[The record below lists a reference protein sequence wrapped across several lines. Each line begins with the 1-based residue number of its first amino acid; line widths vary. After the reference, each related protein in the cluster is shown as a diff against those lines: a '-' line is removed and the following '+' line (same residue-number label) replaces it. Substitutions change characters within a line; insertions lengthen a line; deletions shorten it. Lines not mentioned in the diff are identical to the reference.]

1 MTAAES
7 AAHGNPAKVQ
17 EVDDLVRQIREANVV
32 AIVDVRGIPAL
43 QLQAM
48 RRQLR
53 GRADLRVAKNTLLR
67 IALERVSAEKK
78 GLGDLASSLG
88 GQVALVTTRLNP
100 FRLFKELESTKSPA
114 AAKGGEVAP
123 ADIWVREGDTP
134 FKPGP
139 VVADLQKAGIPA
151 AIEKGKVLIK
161 KDKLLVKGGDRIPRE
176 VASALTRLEVY
187 PLIVGLDLR
196 GAYEAGQVFGRNVLS
211 VDEDQVRAQV
221 TTAIRQALSLS
232 LFTAYPSAF
241 SIRFLL
247 SKGVRDA
254 LSLSVNAGFPT
265 RESAKFLL
273 AKAQAQAL
281 ALAALAP
288 AALDEATRKRLAASP
303 APKAAGKKEEP
314 KKKEEKEAS
323 EEDAA
328 AGLGQL
334 FG

>member
-1 MTAAES
+1 MTAAAP

-17 EVDDLVRQIREANVV
+17 EVEELVRQIREANVV
-32 AIVDVRGIPAL
+32 AIVDVRGIPAV

-53 GRADLRVAKNTLLR
+53 DKADLRVAKNTLIR
-67 IALERVSAEKK
+67 IAIERVAAEKQ

-88 GQVALVTTRLNP
+88 GQVALVTTALNP
-100 FRLFKELESTKSPA
+100 FRLFKELESTKAPA
-114 AAKGGEVAP
+114 PAKGGEVAP

-139 VVADLQKAGIPA
+139 VVGDLQKAGIPA

-161 KDKLLVKGGDRIPRE
+161 KDKLLVKTGDKIPRE
-176 VASALTRLEVY
+176 VASVLTRLEVY

-196 GAYEAGQVFGRNVLS
+196 GAYEGGQVYGRAVLS
-211 VDEDQVRAQV
+211 VDEVQVRAQV
-221 TTAIRQALSLS
+221 TTAIRHALSLS
-232 LFTAYPSAF
+232 LVTAYPTAF

-247 SKGVRDA
+247 SKAFRDG
-254 LSLSVNAGFPT
+254 LSLSVNTGFPT
-265 RESAKFLL
+265 KESAKFLL

-288 AALDEATRKRLAASP
+288 DALDEETRKKLSVGP
-303 APKAAGKKEEP
+303 APPPAGKKEP
-314 KKKEEKEAS
+314 KKKEEEKEVS

-328 AGLGQL
+328 AGLGAL

>member
-1 MTAAES
+1 MTAAAP

-17 EVDDLVRQIREANVV
+17 EVEELVRQIREANVV
-32 AIVDVRGIPAL
+32 AIVDVRGIPAV

-53 GRADLRVAKNTLLR
+53 DKADLRVAKNTLIR
-67 IALERVSAEKK
+67 IAIERVAAEKQ

-88 GQVALVTTRLNP
+88 GQVALVTTALNP
-100 FRLFKELESTKSPA
+100 FRLFKELESTKAPA
-114 AAKGGEVAP
+114 PAKGGEVAP

-139 VVADLQKAGIPA
+139 VVGDLQKAGIPA

-161 KDKLLVKGGDRIPRE
+161 KDKLLVKTGDKIPRE
-176 VASALTRLEVY
+176 VASVLTRLEVY

-196 GAYEAGQVFGRNVLS
+196 GAYEGGQVYGRAVLS
-211 VDEDQVRAQV
+211 VDEVQVRAQV
-221 TTAIRQALSLS
+221 TTAIRHALSLS
-232 LFTAYPSAF
+232 LVAAYPSAF

-247 SKGVRDA
+247 SKGFRDG
-254 LSLSVNAGFPT
+254 LSLSVNSGFPT
-265 RESAKFLL
+265 KESVKFLL
-273 AKAQAQAL
+273 AKAHAEAL
-281 ALAALAP
+281 AVAALAP
-288 AALDEATRKRLAASP
+288 DALDEETRKKLSVGP
-303 APKAAGKKEEP
+303 APPSAGKKEP
-314 KKKEEKEAS
+314 KKKEEEKEVS

-328 AGLGQL
+328 AGLGAL

>member
-1 MTAAES
+1 MTAAAP

-17 EVDDLVRQIREANVV
+17 EVEELVRQIREANVV
-32 AIVDVRGIPAL
+32 AIVDVRGIPAV

-53 GRADLRVAKNTLLR
+53 AKAKLRVAKNTLIRLA
-67 IALERVSAEKK
+67 IERVAEEKK
-78 GLGDLASSLG
+78 GLGVLASSLG
-88 GQVALVTTRLNP
+88 GQIALVTTALNP

-114 AAKGGEVAP
+114 PAKGGEVSP

-151 AIEKGKVLIK
+151 AIEKGKVVIK
-161 KDKLLVKGGDRIPRE
+161 KDKLLVKRGDRIPRE
-176 VASALTRLEVY
+176 VASVLTRLEVY
-187 PLIVGLDLR
+187 PIIVGLDLR
-196 GAYEAGQVFGRNVLS
+196 SAYEGGQVYGRAVLS
-211 VDEDQVRAQV
+211 IDETVVLAQV
-221 TTAIRQALSLS
+221 TTAIRHALSLS
-232 LFTAYPSAF
+232 LFTAFPSPF

-247 SKGVRDA
+247 SKAFRDG
-254 LSLSVNAGFPT
+254 LNLSVHAGFPT
-265 RESAKFLL
+265 KESAKFLL

-288 AALDEATRKRLAASP
+288 DALDEETRKRLARP
-303 APKAAGKKEEP
+303 APAGKKQEP
-314 KKKEEKEAS
+314 KKKEEEKEAS

-328 AGLGQL
+328 KGLGAL

>member
-1 MTAAES
+1 MAA
-7 AAHGNPAKVQ
+7 ATPIAHGNPAKVQ
-17 EVDDLVRQIREANVV
+17 EVDELVRQIREANVV
-32 AIVDVRGIPAL
+32 AIVDVRGIPAV

-48 RRQLR
+48 RHQLR
-53 GRADLRVAKNTLLR
+53 AKAKLRVAKNTLIRL
-67 IALERVSAEKK
+67 ALERVAEERK
-78 GLGDLASSLG
+78 GLGDLASALG
-88 GQVALVTTRLNP
+88 GQIALVTTALNP

-114 AAKGGEVAP
+114 PAKGGEVSP

-151 AIEKGKVLIK
+151 AIEKGKVVIK

-176 VASALTRLEVY
+176 VASVLTRLEVY
-187 PLIVGLDLR
+187 PIIVGLDLR
-196 GAYEAGQVFGRNVLS
+196 SAYEGGQVYGRAVLS
-211 VDEDQVRAQV
+211 IDETVVLAQV
-221 TTAIRQALSLS
+221 TTAIRHALSLS
-232 LFTAYPSAF
+232 LFAAYPSPF

-247 SKGVRDA
+247 SKAFRDG
-254 LSLSVNAGFPT
+254 LSLSVHAGFPT
-265 RESAKFLL
+265 KESAKFLL

-288 AALDEATRKRLAASP
+288 DALDEETRKRLARP
-303 APKAAGKKEEP
+303 APAGKKQEP
-314 KKKEEKEAS
+314 KKKEEEKEAS

-328 AGLGQL
+328 KGLGAL